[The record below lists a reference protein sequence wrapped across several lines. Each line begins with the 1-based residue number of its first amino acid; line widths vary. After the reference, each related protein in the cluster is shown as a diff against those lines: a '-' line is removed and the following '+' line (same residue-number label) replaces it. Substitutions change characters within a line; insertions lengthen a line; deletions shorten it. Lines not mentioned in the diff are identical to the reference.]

1 MHVAIDGPS
10 GAGKSTVARRLAK
23 ALGCVYM
30 DTGAMY
36 RAVGLLA
43 RRKNVDER
51 DDAALKRML
60 EGVEIRAVLSPE
72 GQRTLLN
79 GEDVESSIRNQ
90 EIGMAASN
98 VAACPSVR
106 RALVEMQRRAAQ
118 GCDVVMD
125 GRDIGTNVLPNA
137 EHKFFLT
144 ASPEVRAR
152 RRCDEMRAR
161 GQAADLPTILK
172 EVQERDAQDT
182 TRKESPLIRAAD
194 AVEVRTDDLSIDEV
208 VEVLLAL
215 MGRLP

>member
-1 MHVAIDGPS
+1 MHIAIDGPS

-23 ALGCVYM
+23 ELGCVYM

-43 RRKNVDER
+43 HRLGVDDR
-51 DDAALKRML
+51 DDEALGRML
-60 EGVEIRAVLSPE
+60 EGVEIRAVRTPE

-79 GEDVESSIRNQ
+79 GEDVEDSIRTQ

-106 RALVEMQRRAAQ
+106 RALVAMQRQAAQ

-125 GRDIGTNVLPNA
+125 GRDIGTNVLPDA

-144 ASPEVRAR
+144 ASPRVRAK
-152 RRCDEMRAR
+152 RRCEELLAR
-161 GQAADLPTILK
+161 GQAAEFAQILR
-172 EVQERDAQDT
+172 EVQERDEQDM
-182 TRKESPLIRAAD
+182 TRKESPLVRAAD
-194 AVEVRTDDLSIDEV
+194 AVEVRTDDLGIDEV
-208 VEVLLAL
+208 VQVLLAL
-215 MGRLP
+215 MGRA

>member
-1 MHVAIDGPS
+1 MYDS
-10 GAGKSTVARRLAK
+10 GSTAFMLVCTMLVLFMTPGLAFFY
-23 ALGCVYM
+23 G
-30 DTGAMY
+30 G
-36 RAVGLLA
+36 LA

-161 GQAADLPTILK
+161 GQAADLPTILR

>member
-10 GAGKSTVARRLAK
+10 GAGKSTVARRLARE
-23 ALGCVYM
+23 LGCVYM

-43 RRKNVDER
+43 HRLGVDDR
-51 DDAALKRML
+51 DDEALGRML
-60 EGVEIRAVLSPE
+60 EAGVEIRAALAPE

-79 GEDVESSIRNQ
+79 GEDVEDQIRTQ

-106 RALVEMQRRAAQ
+106 RALVTMQRQAAQ

-125 GRDIGTNVLPNA
+125 GRDIGTNVLPRA

-144 ASPEVRAR
+144 ASPRVRAQ
-152 RRCDEMRAR
+152 RRCDELRAR
-161 GQAADLPTILK
+161 GQAAEFDQILR
-172 EVQERDAQDT
+172 EVQERDG
-182 TRKESPLIRAAD
+182 RGGGPHGRPGHRRGRAGPARPD
-194 AVEVRTDDLSIDEV
+194 GPGVKRE
-208 VEVLLAL
+208 
-215 MGRLP
+215 